1 MSTPRTHHR
10 NWDEFRWEQ
19 EIRRD
24 ERRINCYFRTIPSC
38 LDLPG
43 EEEMVNGTIAA
54 QSDLLS
60 TVSVSGGVTAP
71 WSYLQ
76 ITGDEAEEHGE
87 PAHTEGRRPGEYLI
101 ESIDKLA
108 SQWNVHCALNP
119 EIQYAALSIACAYAK
134 LLARCADFLD
144 IADNNIPL
152 KRCLG
157 KRCLGDLLVLN
168 TYLEM
173 LAESAPHESA
183 FAEFHQKRLIGLREQ
198 LSNMLAKCK

>member
-24 ERRINCYFRTIPSC
+24 ERRINCYFRTLPLC

-43 EEEMVNGTIAA
+43 EEEMISSTIAA
-54 QSDLLS
+54 QGDLLPETPDNS
-60 TVSVSGGVTAP
+60 NVIPP

-76 ITGDEAEEHGE
+76 LQEDDEERSTGDFQEC
-87 PAHTEGRRPGEYLI
+87 RRPGEYI
-101 ESIDKLA
+101 VESIDALA
-108 SQWNVHCALNP
+108 SQWNLHCAITP
-119 EIQYAALSIACAYAK
+119 PIQFAALPVGCAYAK

-144 IADNNIPL
+144 VDHKNTAL

-157 KRCLGDLLVLN
+157 KRALCDLLELHN
-168 TYLEM
+168 YLEH
-173 LAESAPHESA
+173 LSQSIPEERA
-183 FAEFHQKRLIGLREQ
+183 FADFQQKRLIGLREQ
-198 LSNMLAKCK
+198 LSKMLARYK

>member
-24 ERRINCYFRTIPSC
+24 ERRINCYFRTLPSC

-43 EEEMVNGTIAA
+43 EEELVNGTIAA

-60 TVSVSGGVTAP
+60 GVTVSNGTSAP

-76 ITGDEAEEHGE
+76 LPEDEGE
-87 PAHTEGRRPGEYLI
+87 DHDDNSRPEGRRPGEYLI

-108 SQWNVHCALNP
+108 SQWNVHCALKQD
-119 EIQYAALSIACAYAK
+119 IQYAALSIACAYAK

-144 IADNNIPL
+144 VPYNNIPL

-157 KRCLGDLLVLN
+157 KRCLFDLLELN
-168 TYLEM
+168 TFLEM
-173 LAESAPHESA
+173 FAESAPGECA
-183 FAEFHQKRLIGLREQ
+183 FAEFQQKRLIALREQ
-198 LSNMLAKCK
+198 LSNMLAQCK